1 MKTQTTNYE
10 TVDAAFAVD
19 PRGVIVLWN
28 SSAERM
34 FDYSATQALGQR
46 CWELLRG
53 KDTYDN
59 QYCCKFCPLREM
71 AFHHEPVNEFHA
83 SFKSGSTVR
92 KQYAINCLTIFD
104 AHGDNQLLHIC
115 RPDMETSEV
124 GDDVATN
131 IPSTNI
137 PPVNSPGVALSQR
150 ETEVLKLLADG
161 ESTRNIAAIMD
172 IKTST
177 VRIHIGHVMVKL
189 KVHKRRDA
197 VRKGRQLDLI

>member
-1 MKTQTTNYE
+1 VKTQTTNFE

-19 PRGVIVLWN
+19 RGGVIVLWN
-28 SSAERM
+28 SSAEKM

-83 SFKSGSTVR
+83 SFKSGSKER
-92 KQYAINCLTIFD
+92 KQYSINCLTIFD
-104 AHGDNQLLHIC
+104 SPENEQLLHIC
-115 RPDMETSEV
+115 RPDMETPEV
-124 GDDVATN
+124 GDDIAAN
-131 IPSTNI
+131 IPSNI
-137 PPVNSPGVALSQR
+137 PPINSPGVALSQR

-161 ESTRNIAAIMD
+161 ESTRKIAAIMD
-172 IKTST
+172 IKAST
-177 VRIHIGHVMVKL
+177 VRIHIGHVLLKL
-189 KVHKRRDA
+189 NVHKRREA
-197 VRKGRQLDLI
+197 VRQGRQLGLI

>member
-1 MKTQTTNYE
+1 VKTQTTNFE

-19 PRGVIVLWN
+19 RRGVIVLWN
-28 SSAERM
+28 SSAEKM

-83 SFKSGSTVR
+83 SFKSGSKER
-92 KQYAINCLTIFD
+92 KQYSINCLTIFD
-104 AHGDNQLLHIC
+104 SPENEQLLHIC
-115 RPDMETSEV
+115 RPDMDTPEV
-124 GDDVATN
+124 GDDIAAN
-131 IPSTNI
+131 IPSNI
-137 PPVNSPGVALSQR
+137 PPINSPGVALSQR

-161 ESTRNIAAIMD
+161 ESTRQIASIMD

-177 VRIHIGHVMVKL
+177 VRIHIGHILLKL
-189 KVHKRRDA
+189 NVHKRREA
-197 VRKGRQLDLI
+197 VRQGRQLGLI

>member
-1 MKTQTTNYE
+1 VKTQTTNFE

-19 PRGVIVLWN
+19 RGGVIVLWN
-28 SSAERM
+28 SSAEKM

-46 CWELLRG
+46 CWELLCG

-83 SFKSGSTVR
+83 SFKSGSKER
-92 KQYAINCLTIFD
+92 KQYSINCLTIFD
-104 AHGDNQLLHIC
+104 SSGNEQLLHIC
-115 RPDMETSEV
+115 RPDIETPEV
-124 GDDVATN
+124 GDDVAA
-131 IPSTNI
+131 NI
-137 PPVNSPGVALSQR
+137 PPVNSPGGALSQR

-161 ESTRNIAAIMD
+161 ESTRKIASIMN

-189 KVHKRRDA
+189 NVHKRREA
-197 VRKGRQLDLI
+197 VRQGRQLDLI